1 MSYLKEQP
9 LYCSFKDKLA
19 ASELNLAQDC
29 LMSANVQECKKSLYF
44 FLSENAQRCFR
55 E

>member
-9 LYCSFKDKLA
+9 LYCSFKYKLA
-19 ASELNLAQDC
+19 ASELNQVQDC
-29 LMSANVQECKKSLYF
+29 LMSANFQECKKSLYF
-44 FLSENAQRCFR
+44 FFSDNVERCSR